1 MHCGS
6 CPLPHKTTVQLIRS
20 RSCFNNNN
28 NGNLY
33 STYPVAQSAEQ
44 TELTHNVLGDGEC
57 YPQFN
62 KSRHNI
68 HINKGSS
75 ITITMCKTRT
85 HTCTLT
91 HSHTCTCMHTN
102 THAHT
107 RARTHAH
114 THTHMDSQLP
124 DKHTVSNFLCYYDC
138 NYNNNTHLECTLLND
153 ALCSMKEANLNIYPI
168 MHSMS
173 LRHYL
178 HTHIRC

>member
-107 RARTHAH
+107 RARTRAH
-114 THTHMDSQLP
+114 THTW
-124 DKHTVSNFLCYYDC
+124 
-138 NYNNNTHLECTLLND
+138 TLNCRTSTLSVTSCVTMIVTITTTLIWN
-153 ALCSMKEANLNIYPI
+153 ALCSMMPCALWKRLI
-168 MHSMS
+168 
-173 LRHYL
+173 
-178 HTHIRC
+178 

>member
-6 CPLPHKTTVQLIRS
+6 CPLPHKTTVQFIRS

-75 ITITMCKTRT
+75 ITITMCKTCT
-85 HTCTLT
+85 HPCTLT
-91 HSHTCTCMHTN
+91 HSHTCTYGHACTQTCMHTRL
-102 THAHT
+102 
-107 RARTHAH
+107 RARAH
-114 THTHMDSQLP
+114 THTH
-124 DKHTVSNFLCYYDC
+124 TW
-138 NYNNNTHLECTLLND
+138 TLNCRTSTLSVTSCVTMIVTITTTRIWN
-153 ALCSMKEANLNIYPI
+153 ALCSMMPCAL
-168 MHSMS
+168 
-173 LRHYL
+173 
-178 HTHIRC
+178 